1 MFHVRPESG
10 EPIYQQLFRQ
20 ITHAITSGALKPGD
34 RLPTIRQLAAEQVV
48 NPNTVARAYRE
59 LERDGLVESGPRRGT
74 FVTFD
79 PPKLVAKERR
89 SRLKPH
95 LDGLVALS
103 SGFMLTCMIW
113 SSMTAC
119 LIDHRPRRALWWAL
133 AGAGFSFLGLI
144 HTGTLSISGVVPVIG
159 LGSGWPWTI
168 GYALL
173 AALYGL
179 LSLRQPDTLAPAGDE
194 LA

>member
-10 EPIYQQLFRQ
+10 EPIYQQLIRQ

-79 PPKLVAKERR
+79 PPKLMAKERR
-89 SRLKPH
+89 SRIKPH
-95 LDGLVALS
+95 LDNLVAEARVL
-103 SGFMLTCMIW
+103 
-113 SSMTAC
+113 
-119 LIDHRPRRALWWAL
+119 
-133 AGAGFSFLGLI
+133 GFSADEIRTMLDQ
-144 HTGTLSISGVVPVIG
+144 
-159 LGSGWPWTI
+159 
-168 GYALL
+168 ALVKGK
-173 AALYGL
+173 AG
-179 LSLRQPDTLAPAGDE
+179 RPDGGE
-194 LA
+194 ESS